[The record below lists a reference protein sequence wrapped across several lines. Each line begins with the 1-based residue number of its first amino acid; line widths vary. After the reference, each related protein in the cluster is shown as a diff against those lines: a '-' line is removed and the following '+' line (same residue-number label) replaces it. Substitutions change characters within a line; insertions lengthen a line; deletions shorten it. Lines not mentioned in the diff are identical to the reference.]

1 MNLSLIR
8 VLSLWLSSSFWLN
21 YPHTEIKVA
30 VFLLLISICSNYN
43 MWVRVVQKYKRTK
56 SDSEFKAHVDWT
68 GWGQWLWWSPDYLV
82 KYLMNYGQK
91 AMKFGEDIHE
101 MHITIS
107 QKSLHLPGEIHGFK
121 TMYLTDFGE
130 IFFILVQPWSW
141 PWDFGVNVYTI
152 FSLRVS
158 KTWVKAQSTATES
171 YYHVCRLFNRV
182 GRINVGGVRSYKPQL
197 SLGSISYFILWQR

>member
-1 MNLSLIR
+1 MTGVTVYCCCCDDEERFLVHCQKIKRGNFKVNPSLIR

-43 MWVRVVQKYKRTK
+43 TWVKVVQKYKRTK

-107 QKSLHLPGEIHGFK
+107 PKSLHLPGAIIQHLLKGF
-121 TMYLTDFGE
+121 TVSRQCILLT
-130 IFFILVQPWSW
+130 LVK
-141 PWDFGVNVYTI
+141 Y
-152 FSLRVS
+152 FS
-158 KTWVKAQSTATES
+158 
-171 YYHVCRLFNRV
+171 F
-182 GRINVGGVRSYKPQL
+182 
-197 SLGSISYFILWQR
+197 

>member
-30 VFLLLISICSNYN
+30 VFFCCWYQYVLIIIRESKLFKSI
-43 MWVRVVQKYKRTK
+43 
-56 SDSEFKAHVDWT
+56 SEQSQILSLKPTLTEQDEANDFGDLQTIW
-68 GWGQWLWWSPDYLV
+68 WNILWND
-82 KYLMNYGQK
+82 GQK

-141 PWDFGVNVYTI
+141 PWDFVVNVYTI
-152 FSLRVS
+152 FYC
-158 KTWVKAQSTATES
+158 K
-171 YYHVCRLFNRV
+171 Y
-182 GRINVGGVRSYKPQL
+182 I
-197 SLGSISYFILWQR
+197 

>member
-1 MNLSLIR
+1 MNPSLIR

-30 VFLLLISICSNYN
+30 VFFCCWYQYVLIIIRESKLFKSISEQSQILSLKPTLTEQDEANDFGDL
-43 MWVRVVQKYKRTK
+43 RTI
-56 SDSEFKAHVDWT
+56 W
-68 GWGQWLWWSPDYLV
+68 WNILWIMDY
-82 KYLMNYGQK
+82 YYYRW
-91 AMKFGEDIHE
+91 
-101 MHITIS
+101 
-107 QKSLHLPGEIHGFK
+107 IHGFK

-197 SLGSISYFILWQR
+197 SLGSISYFILWER